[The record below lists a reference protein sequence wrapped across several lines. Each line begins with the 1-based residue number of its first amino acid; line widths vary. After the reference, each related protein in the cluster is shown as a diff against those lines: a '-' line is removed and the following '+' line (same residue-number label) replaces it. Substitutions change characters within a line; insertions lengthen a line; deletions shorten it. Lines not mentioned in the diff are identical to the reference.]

1 MADLS
6 FEAVGE
12 FSVILGDR
20 RGLSTST
27 HGLDEIAEMI
37 AGALHQEGERAE
49 AETKSDETETD
60 HTGEF
65 ASLIRARDAEHEL
78 LAETAVLHLMAV
90 ATLSPGRSRQDCR
103 R

>member
-1 MADLS
+1 MTAHYIDGRFWTQQELAGLIAGRKRIIPIVADLS

-20 RGLSTST
+20 RGLSPST

-60 HTGEF
+60 HTG
-65 ASLIRARDAEHEL
+65 
-78 LAETAVLHLMAV
+78 
-90 ATLSPGRSRQDCR
+90 
-103 R
+103 